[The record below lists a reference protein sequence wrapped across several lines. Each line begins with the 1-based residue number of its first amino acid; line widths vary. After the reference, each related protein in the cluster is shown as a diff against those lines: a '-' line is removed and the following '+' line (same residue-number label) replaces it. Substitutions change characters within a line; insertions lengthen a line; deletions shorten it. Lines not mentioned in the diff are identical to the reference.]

1 MVCLLLQGDKD
12 NPSAPGTFLREQR
25 YSVQGEDEVLGF
37 SYS

>member
-1 MVCLLLQGDKD
+1 MACLLLRGDKD

-25 YSVQGEDEVLGF
+25 YSMHGEDEVLGF